1 MRGGRVTAVGHHGH
15 PAPLWPPDA
24 APAHHGVVTARHV
37 ALVLASFALLI
48 GAFARPI
55 DAPTWTV
62 PTTVRDSAPGEQL
75 VHARAA
81 AKLRVLEQ
89 ARSAAQLVWDDSADR
104 VLDESPR
111 VQLHA
116 AITRATQVAERV
128 RTSVVWPG
136 TTVEATVA
144 ADAVALDH
152 ASVALASA
160 VSGVDDAVAAWEAE
174 QARLAAEAEAARQA
188 AAAAAAAARQ
198 AGAPR
203 AAPAGVAGVHI
214 ESIWTSGGQPEIDA
228 CRGSVNVAAVASYL
242 GAGFYAAEHWPCGGS
257 AWRGI
262 GTGSLVE
269 FAGYGTYR
277 VAGLVG
283 GLSYGV
289 DASALPAGYAGYY
302 QTCIGGSSSNMT
314 VWLLTRV

>member
-1 MRGGRVTAVGHHGH
+1 
-15 PAPLWPPDA
+15 
-24 APAHHGVVTARHV
+24 VTARHV

-55 DAPTWTV
+55 DAPTWMV
-62 PTTVRDSAPGEQL
+62 PTPVLDSAPGEQL
-75 VHARAA
+75 VRASA
-81 AKLRVLEQ
+81 VAKLRVLEQ
-89 ARSAAQLVWDDSADR
+89 ARSSAQLLWDDSADR
-104 VLDESPR
+104 VLDESSR
-111 VQLHA
+111 VQLRA

-136 TTVEATVA
+136 TTLEATVA

-160 VSGVDDAVAAWEAE
+160 VSGVDDAVTAWEAE
-174 QARLAAEAEAARQA
+174 QARLAEAEAARQA

-228 CRGSVNVAAVASYL
+228 CRGSVNVSAVASYL
-242 GAGFYAAEHWPCGGS
+242 GAGFYAAEHWSCGGS

-289 DASALPAGYAGYY
+289 DASVLPAGYAGYY